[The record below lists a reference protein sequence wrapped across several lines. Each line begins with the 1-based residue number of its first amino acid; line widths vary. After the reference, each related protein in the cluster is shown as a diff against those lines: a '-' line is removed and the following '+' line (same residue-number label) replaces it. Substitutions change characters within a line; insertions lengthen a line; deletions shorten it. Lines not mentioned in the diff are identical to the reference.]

1 VAAQIMRAAFFTF
14 FIFAALVQTLFYPFA
29 GVLVWTWFSLLQPQ
43 DETLAFGYTRIIP
56 FNTII
61 VLFTVATWLAGRE
74 RKMPPPQFLVVAV
87 GVFLAWTTINSFHA
101 FDPHQSWPIW
111 NGTWKIIALGLLIA
125 TLATTQVRI
134 HAIVVTSVLSLFY
147 YGVKGGLVTFMSGG
161 RSRVGGPLF
170 SIIGDNNQLALA
182 LLMAIPLAVYL
193 IRVSANRW
201 VSRALSVAIALTIV
215 SIIGSYS
222 RGALISLAVLGFIW
236 ILSARRGLL
245 YLGLGAS
252 VAGGAMFFMPASFW
266 QRAGSIQTI
275 FENGSQADP
284 SVHGRILGWHVA
296 YYYARDHFPWGAGF
310 YCPQLPE
317 LFDRYFP
324 GEKPHAAH
332 SIYFQVLGEQG
343 FIGLAIYLTI
353 IVAAFLK
360 CSSIIKATQNRPELE
375 WANELTKMIRM
386 SLLMF
391 CIAGAALSMAYY
403 DLFVNLLALL
413 VPLSELCA
421 VRHRAPVPA
430 RPSALPAPKIAAV

>member
-1 VAAQIMRAAFFTF
+1 MRAVFFTI

-29 GVLVWTWFSLLQPQ
+29 GVLLWTWFSLLQPQ
-43 DETLAFGYTRIIP
+43 DEAFAFGYTRTIP
-56 FNTII
+56 FNAIIALVTI
-61 VLFTVATWLAGRE
+61 ATWLAGRE
-74 RKMPPPQFLVVAV
+74 RKLPPPQFLVLAV
-87 GVFLAWTTINSFHA
+87 GVFLAWTTFNSFHA

-111 NGTWKIIALGLLIA
+111 NGTWKIMALGLLIA
-125 TLATTQVRI
+125 SLATTQVRI
-134 HAIVVTSVLSLFY
+134 HAIVATSVLSLLY
-147 YGVKGGLVTFMSGG
+147 YGVKGGLFTILTGG
-161 RSRVGGPLF
+161 RNHVVGPLL

-182 LLMAIPLAVYL
+182 ILMTIPLAIYL
-193 IRVSANRW
+193 MRVSANRW
-201 VSRALSVAIALTIV
+201 VSRGLGVAIGLSIV

-222 RGALISLAVLGFIW
+222 RGALISLAVLGFVW
-236 ILSARRGLL
+236 ILSTRRGFL
-245 YLGLGAS
+245 YLGI
-252 VAGGAMFFMPASFW
+252 VALVLGGALFFMPASFW
-266 QRAGSIQTI
+266 QRADTIQTI
-275 FENGSQADP
+275 LQNGSQADP

-353 IVAAFLK
+353 IVAAFWR
-360 CSSIIKATQNRPELE
+360 CSRIIKDTQNRPGLE
-375 WANELTKMIRM
+375 WANDLTKMIRM

-391 CIAGAALSMAYY
+391 CIAGSALSMAYY

-413 VPLSELCA
+413 VPLSELSA
-421 VRHRAPVPA
+421 ARRPATVPA
-430 RPSALPAPKIAAV
+430 GSSAFPAPKSAAV